1 MVTGGFRTAEGMNA
15 ALRSGALDIVGLAR
29 LLAIDPDAPAA
40 LLQGRDSPQRV
51 RPITT
56 GIKPV
61 DRMGIMEVLWYT
73 RQLKRIAEGGNP
85 RARRKRPGCIPQDL
99 DIEPMGNLPD
109 QAHARLS
116 SSSHWPA
123 NPPSIHRI
131 ENLKAPAMRNPLK
144 TAALTFALAAMPLMS
159 FTTAANAQQPGATM
173 ASPPPAEQAQAT
185 SWANVPTQ
193 SITAGGVDFAYR
205 ELGKHH
211 GGTPVVLLVH
221 LAAVLDNWDP
231 RIVDGLAAKHHV
243 IAFDNRGIGA
253 SSGSPSSSMEQM
265 ADDAITFIKA
275 KGFKQVDLF
284 GFSMGGM
291 IAQEIVLKDPQ
302 LVRKMI
308 LAGTGPAG
316 GEGISTVAGVTFY
329 DILRG
334 FFTGQDPKQFLFFT
348 RTPGGIEA
356 GKAFLER
363 LKERAQNRD
372 TEITVSALFAQLEAL
387 RTWGLKEPAD
397 LSVVKHPVLVANG
410 DADRM
415 VPTTN
420 THDLARRL
428 PNSTLIIYP
437 DSGHGAIFQF
447 HADFV
452 PKALE
457 FLAR

>member
-1 MVTGGFRTAEGMNA
+1 MNIHDTAVLAAARTQRQQSNRMRQLFQRM
-15 ALRSGALDIVGLAR
+15 ALT
-29 LLAIDPDAPAA
+29 LAIASLFSSALAQQRDTSPGTAP
-40 LLQGRDSPQRV
+40 S
-51 RPITT
+51 
-56 GIKPV
+56 
-61 DRMGIMEVLWYT
+61 
-73 RQLKRIAEGGNP
+73 
-85 RARRKRPGCIPQDL
+85 
-99 DIEPMGNLPD
+99 
-109 QAHARLS
+109 
-116 SSSHWPA
+116 
-123 NPPSIHRI
+123 
-131 ENLKAPAMRNPLK
+131 APAMV
-144 TAALTFALAAMPLMS
+144 S
-159 FTTAANAQQPGATM
+159 
-173 ASPPPAEQAQAT
+173 QAPHHR
-185 SWANVPTQ
+185 WIDVPTQ
-193 SITAGGVDFAYR
+193 TVSAGGVDFAYR

-231 RIVDGLAAKHHV
+231 RIVDGLAARHHV

-265 ADDAITFIKA
+265 ADDAISFIKA
-275 KGFKQVDLF
+275 KGFRQVDLF
-284 GFSMGGM
+284 GFSLGGM
-291 IAQEIVLKDPQ
+291 VAQEIVLKDPQ

-334 FFTGQDPKQFLFFT
+334 LFTGQDAKQFLFFT
-348 RTPGGIEA
+348 RTPDGIES

-363 LKERAQNRD
+363 LKERTQNRD
-372 TEITVSALFAQLEAL
+372 KDISVSAFLAQLEAL
-387 RTWGLKEPAD
+387 RTWGQKQPAD
-397 LSVVKHPVLVANG
+397 LSVVKQPVLVANG

-428 PNSTLIIYP
+428 RNSTLIVYP

-447 HADFV
+447 HTDFV

>member
-1 MVTGGFRTAEGMNA
+1 MRH
-15 ALRSGALDIVGLAR
+15 
-29 LLAIDPDAPAA
+29 
-40 LLQGRDSPQRV
+40 SPKTSLS
-51 RPITT
+51 TT
-56 GIKPV
+56 
-61 DRMGIMEVLWYT
+61 
-73 RQLKRIAEGGNP
+73 
-85 RARRKRPGCIPQDL
+85 
-99 DIEPMGNLPD
+99 
-109 QAHARLS
+109 
-116 SSSHWPA
+116 
-123 NPPSIHRI
+123 
-131 ENLKAPAMRNPLK
+131 
-144 TAALTFALAAMPLMS
+144 ALTLALTWLS
-159 FTTAANAQQPGATM
+159 VTTAATAQQPGATM
-173 ASPPPAEQAQAT
+173 ASPPPAVQAQAHN
-185 SWANVPTQ
+185 WANVPTQ
-193 SITAGGVDFAYR
+193 SITADGVDFTYR

-221 LAAVLDNWDP
+221 LAAVMDNWDP
-231 RIVDGLAAKHHV
+231 RIVDGLAAQHHV
-243 IAFDNRGIGA
+243 IAFNNRGVGA
-253 SSGSPSSSMEQM
+253 SSGTPSSSMEQM

-275 KGFKQVDLF
+275 KGLTQVDLF

-291 IAQEIVLKDPQ
+291 VAQEVVLKEPQ

-329 DILRG
+329 DMLRG
-334 FFTGQDPKQFLFFT
+334 LFTGQDPKQFLFFT
-348 RTPGGIEA
+348 RTPGGIAA

-363 LKERAQNRD
+363 LKERAHNRD
-372 TEITVSALFAQLEAL
+372 TEITVGALFAQLEAL

-397 LSVVKHPVLVANG
+397 LSVVKQPVLVANG

-437 DSGHGAIFQF
+437 DSGHGAVFQF

-457 FLAR
+457 FLAQ